1 MIDKKC
7 VCGEI
12 KKARD
17 WKMTHE
23 NVLTL
28 AALIYIQKHM
38 DEHDRA
44 HEYEHSALGETEE
57 SPCELTREQADH
69 WIKSMENAD
78 GSTGG
83 FFPME
88 ETDEFKGQCRDI
100 DFCVTM
106 NMMKS
111 DFGVVAKKFGVDM
124 PAFYAEM
131 AKAFLHDRD
140 AAPGKLCRYHKYI

>member
-1 MIDKKC
+1 MMDMKC

-12 KKARD
+12 EKARD
-17 WKMTHE
+17 WNMTKD
-23 NVLTL
+23 NVMTL
-28 AALIYIQKHM
+28 AALLYIK
-38 DEHDRA
+38 EHLPEHEHA
-44 HEYEHSALGETEE
+44 HEHSALGDTEA
-57 SPCELTREQADH
+57 SHGELTREEADH
-69 WIKSMENAD
+69 WVRSMENAD

-83 FFPME
+83 YFSMA

-111 DFGVVAKKFGVDM
+111 DYGVVAKKFGVDM

-140 AAPGKLCRYHKYI
+140 AAPGKLYRYHKYI

>member
-1 MIDKKC
+1 MMDKKC

-12 KKARD
+12 EKSRD
-17 WKMTHE
+17 WNMNKD

-28 AALIYIQKHM
+28 AALLYIKEHM
-38 DEHDRA
+38 PEEHEHA
-44 HEYEHSALGETEE
+44 HEHSALGDTEGE
-57 SPCELTREQADH
+57 PCELTREEADH
-69 WIKSMENAD
+69 WVRSMENAD

-111 DFGVVAKKFGVDM
+111 DYGVVAKKFGVDM

>member
-1 MIDKKC
+1 MMDKKC
-7 VCGEI
+7 VCEEI
-12 KKARD
+12 EKSKD
-17 WKMTHE
+17 WNMNHE

-28 AALIYIQKHM
+28 AALLYIKEHM
-38 DEHDRA
+38 PEEHEHD
-44 HEYEHSALGETEE
+44 HEHSAMGVTEE
-57 SPCELTREQADH
+57 SHCELTREEADR
-69 WIKSMENAD
+69 WVRSMENAD

-83 FFPME
+83 FFDLA

-111 DFGVVAKKFGVDM
+111 DYGVVAKKFGVDM
-124 PAFYAEM
+124 PAFYAEL

-140 AAPGKLCRYHKYI
+140 ARPGKLCRYHKYI

>member
-1 MIDKKC
+1 MMDKKC
-7 VCGEI
+7 VCEEI
-12 KKARD
+12 EKARD
-17 WKMTHE
+17 WNMTKD
-23 NVLTL
+23 NAMTL
-28 AALIYIQKHM
+28 AALMYIKAHM
-38 DEHDRA
+38 DEHT
-44 HEYEHSALGETEE
+44 HGEEHKAMAKAEDT
-57 SPCELTREQADH
+57 PCEMTRDEADH
-69 WIKSMENAD
+69 WVRSMENAD

-83 FFPME
+83 FFSMA
-88 ETDEFKGQCRDI
+88 ETDEFKGTCRDI

-111 DFGVVAKKFGVDM
+111 DYGVVAKKFGVDM

>member
-1 MIDKKC
+1 MMDKKC
-7 VCGEI
+7 VCKEI
-12 KKARD
+12 EESKD

-23 NVLTL
+23 NVLAL
-28 AALIYIQKHM
+28 AALLYIKEHM
-38 DEHDRA
+38 PEEHE
-44 HEYEHSALGETEE
+44 HTHEHSALGDTEADY
-57 SPCELTREQADH
+57 CELTREEADH
-69 WIKSMENAD
+69 WVKSMENAD

-83 FFPME
+83 FFSME

-111 DFGVVAKKFGVDM
+111 DYGVVAKKFGVDM

-140 AAPGKLCRYHKYI
+140 AAPGKLCRYHEYI